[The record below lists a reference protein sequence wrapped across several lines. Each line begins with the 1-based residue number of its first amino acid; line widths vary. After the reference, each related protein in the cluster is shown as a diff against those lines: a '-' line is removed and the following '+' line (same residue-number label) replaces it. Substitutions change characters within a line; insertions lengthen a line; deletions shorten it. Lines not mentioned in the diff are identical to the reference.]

1 MGCMSAYTS
10 MWEHHFPFIFYI
22 SEITLKMWHNMAL
35 KYSMTVRHIKV
46 LKMIQIL
53 SIWGQNRGK
62 HIANILEG
70 KKEKWMKAFDTD
82 QNIYKQR
89 DRSSQVSNDHL
100 ASALLGRQSPA
111 LYL

>member
-1 MGCMSAYTS
+1 
-10 MWEHHFPFIFYI
+10 
-22 SEITLKMWHNMAL
+22 MAL

-70 KKEKWMKAFDTD
+70 KKEK
-82 QNIYKQR
+82 
-89 DRSSQVSNDHL
+89 
-100 ASALLGRQSPA
+100 
-111 LYL
+111 